1 MSKGSRYYL
10 PTDEGWLDVDCDQYD
25 FPCQLD
31 LEFSKFLTDTE
42 IQTVANSVLPDAS
55 LFLRVCLF
63 DSLAALCRSVIVF
76 YQLHG
81 IVLWSLIESSY
92 IVGLDWF
99 ITDMIQALIR
109 EIVARIDDVF
119 LFLFLK
125 QFNLISFIIFPLY
138 IYIYSF
144 SPFFFVFG
152 YFSPSFIFLLVI
164 LNCTV
169 AEDSRWLHWRILF
182 FSSSRGR
189 ELCKMTPFINFFIL
203 QSLFHL
209 FFQNLIF

>member
-144 SPFFFVFG
+144 SPFFSFLVTSLPVL
-152 YFSPSFIFLLVI
+152 YFCWWYWTVRLQRIQDGCTGEYCFFLLHGAVSCVKWRRLLIFLFCNLYSI
-164 LNCTV
+164 
-169 AEDSRWLHWRILF
+169 F
-182 FSSSRGR
+182 FF
-189 ELCKMTPFINFFIL
+189 KI
-203 QSLFHL
+203 
-209 FFQNLIF
+209 

>member
-1 MSKGSRYYL
+1 MTHTHIDTQTQTHSHTHIDTQKEREREREREKERTSGRRGEGGGIRETMSKGSRYYL

-81 IVLWSLIESSY
+81 IVL
-92 IVGLDWF
+92 
-99 ITDMIQALIR
+99 
-109 EIVARIDDVF
+109 
-119 LFLFLK
+119 
-125 QFNLISFIIFPLY
+125 
-138 IYIYSF
+138 
-144 SPFFFVFG
+144 
-152 YFSPSFIFLLVI
+152 
-164 LNCTV
+164 
-169 AEDSRWLHWRILF
+169 
-182 FSSSRGR
+182 
-189 ELCKMTPFINFFIL
+189 
-203 QSLFHL
+203 
-209 FFQNLIF
+209 